1 MSSEFKEV
9 DETVIEKP
17 QVFLKSI
24 TFNDDT
30 QLSIKHNSIIVFTG
44 ANNSG
49 KSQVLKDVE
58 YFFDKSNHA
67 SPIVIKNFEWD
78 YCGTIDETFLDERFY
93 TNKNGT
99 YQLYESESLYN
110 FTKDSLQQYWENHT
124 LRNDLHKLFIKR
136 LSTEIR
142 LTSSNALDRNY
153 QPEKH
158 LN

>member
-1 MSSEFKEV
+1 M
-9 DETVIEKP
+9 EKP

-58 YFFDKSNHA
+58 YCLDRSNHT
-67 SPIVIKNFEWD
+67 SPIVIKNFECE

-93 TNKNGT
+93 KNKNGT
-99 YQLYESESLYN
+99 YQPYELEYGFEKN
-110 FTKDSLQQYWENHT
+110 SLQQCWENHT

-153 QPEKH
+153 
-158 LN
+158 